1 MCMLR
6 NVGIER
12 RTTDDCL
19 HSVNIPCSCRGQNQL
34 IPMVKKKKLVRR
46 QSLSTRLANYP
57 LDLLLS
63 LSESVELVDWDAQAY
78 SWGLPAGGACCV
90 LLMLCR
96 IYSSLSSSDPSKN
109 VEDTLFVSR
118 PSSRDAL
125 KMPRRRPF
133 FTVVFSTLSFIL
145 LVLTILNTVDCIRK
159 KRKYTLMGRAV
170 GNEPDTPSARKIRYE
185 DPLQDEYKRSGSPFR
200 RIVDNWTSQSKE
212 QGEELWELNVW
223 DPPKFNLYFGST
235 FSPLHALYIL
245 YGPLGAFQLVM
256 LTALSGWIFGLT
268 YMFETMVK
276 DKAIIH
282 SEVLGEYGKKVVKPI
297 TAAAKRDVAVGTDG
311 SFEFYSPTPHGSFS
325 PRDVRE
331 SRSRV
336 SMTPT
341 PASPWKSPIKPQMP
355 ITSSTPLAGKS
366 LRQRASMNSLSTR
379 LHPAGYSSMS
389 SSPRRSEPPFTNTFS
404 SPKRP
409 SSSGRLD

>member
-1 MCMLR
+1 MAKR
-6 NVGIER
+6 
-12 RTTDDCL
+12 
-19 HSVNIPCSCRGQNQL
+19 
-34 IPMVKKKKLVRR
+34 KKLVRP
-46 QSLSTRLANYP
+46 QPLSKRLVNYP

-78 SWGLPAGGACCV
+78 SWGLPAGGVCCV

-96 IYSSLSSSDPSKN
+96 VYSTLSNSDSTKN
-109 VEDTLFVSR
+109 IQDTLFVSR
-118 PSSRDAL
+118 SSGRDDVL
-125 KMPRRRPF
+125 RVPRRRPF
-133 FTVVFSTLSFIL
+133 FTVVFSTLTLIL
-145 LVLTILNTVDCIRK
+145 LVLTTLNTVDCMRK

-170 GNEPDTPSARKIRYE
+170 GNEPDTPSARKIRYQ
-185 DPLQDEYKRSGSPFR
+185 DPLPEEDDEHRRASSPFR
-200 RIVDNWTSQSKE
+200 RIVDNWSARPKD

-245 YGPLGAFQLVM
+245 YGPLGLFQIVM
-256 LTALSGWIFGLT
+256 LSALSGWLFGLT

-297 TAAAKRDVAVGTDG
+297 TAAAKRDAAVGTDG
-311 SFEFYSPTPHGSFS
+311 SLEFYSPTPHGSFS

-341 PASPWKSPIKPQMP
+341 PASPWLSPIKPQSHANP
-355 ITSSTPLAGKS
+355 SSTPLAGKS

-379 LHPAGYSSMS
+379 FHPAGYTSSS
-389 SSPRRSEPPFTNTFS
+389 SSPRRSEPPLST
-404 SPKRP
+404 PKRP
-409 SSSGRLD
+409 TSSHGRLV